1 MLVKIQKEDKMT
13 YEKREKN
20 EGRYRKGGEKDDRYE
35 YNGKE
40 RAKEE

>member
-20 EGRYRKGGEKDDRYE
+20 EGRYRKGGKR
-35 YNGKE
+35 
-40 RAKEE
+40 